1 MKLPF
6 TIDEFLEVFRK
17 YNTTFFPAQIV
28 LLMLAALVIYLVIK
42 NNKNSVKIVTIVLAV
57 FWLWMGIAYH
67 LLFFSVINKAAYA
80 FAALFILQGILLL
93 NFAVKAGSFSFHRNI
108 ASFFSAVLLIYALII
123 YPLLG
128 YFEGHAYPYSPTFG
142 LPCPTTIFTLAI
154 FLLSEKRMPWY
165 IVVIPLLWTV
175 IGFSAAFTF
184 GIYEDTALI
193 ISGLLCAVLHFS
205 KPKHPNGKIGM
216 EGFAHIET

>member
-17 YNTTFFPAQIV
+17 YNTAFFPAQV
-28 LLMLAALVIYLVIK
+28 LLLLLAALVIYLVIK
-42 NNKNSVKIVTIVLAV
+42 SNKNSGKIITIVLAV

-67 LLFFSVINKAAYA
+67 LVFFSAINKAAYA

-93 NFAVKAGSFSFHRNI
+93 NFAVKASPFSFHRNI
-108 ASFFSAVLLIYALII
+108 VGFFSAVLLSYALII

-128 YFEGHAYPYSPTFG
+128 YFEDHAYPYSPTFG

-165 IVVIPLLWTV
+165 IIVIPLLWTV
-175 IGFSAAFTF
+175 IGFSAAFTL

-193 ISGLLCAVLHFS
+193 ISGLLFAVINFIKL
-205 KPKHPNGKIGM
+205 KHPNSKIGM
-216 EGFAHIET
+216 EGPAHIET

>member
-17 YNTTFFPAQIV
+17 YNTAFFPAQV
-28 LLMLAALVIYLVIK
+28 LLLLLAALVIYLVIK
-42 NNKNSVKIVTIVLAV
+42 SNKNAGKIITIVLAV

-67 LLFFSVINKAAYA
+67 LAFFSVINKAAYA

-93 NFAVKAGSFSFHRNI
+93 NFAVKARPFSFHRNV
-108 ASFFSAVLLIYALII
+108 AGLSSAVLLIYALII

-154 FLLSEKRMPWY
+154 FLLSEKRMPWH
-165 IVVIPLLWTV
+165 IIFIPLLWTV
-175 IGFSAAFTF
+175 IGFSAAFTL

-193 ISGLLCAVLHFS
+193 ISGLLFAVINFI

-216 EGFAHIET
+216 EGSAHIET